1 MLFKFKSQATADMIM
16 LEPDARKVLQIIG
29 KDASPRGIITTDQI
43 PQAIAALQAAVAAED
58 ERAQAAKT
66 QDLDQDPEDA
76 DGQDVKASVGLK
88 QLAVP
93 FIEMLRRSAAEQA
106 DVVWGG

>member
-1 MLFKFKSQATADMIM
+1 M
-16 LEPDARKVLQIIG
+16 
-29 KDASPRGIITTDQI
+29 
-43 PQAIAALQAAVAAED
+43 AAED
-58 ERAQAAKT
+58 ERAQAAKN
-66 QDLDQDPEDA
+66 QDLNKDPEDA

-88 QLAVP
+88 QRAVP

>member
-58 ERAQAAKT
+58 ERAGGQNPGSGPGPRRRRWPGCEGQRRPQAAGGA
-66 QDLDQDPEDA
+66 LYRDA
-76 DGQDVKASVGLK
+76 APQRG
-88 QLAVP
+88 
-93 FIEMLRRSAAEQA
+93 
-106 DVVWGG
+106 

>member
-1 MLFKFKSQATADMIM
+1 MLYKFKSRATADLTM
-16 LEPDARKVLQIIG
+16 LEANGRQVLQIIG

-76 DGQDVKASVGLK
+76 DGQDVKAGVGLK
-88 QLAVP
+88 QRAVP

-106 DVVWGG
+106 DVVWGA